1 MSANCL
7 SRESELSDQANDSI
21 CEVRAKSGDL
31 SGRYDSKFKVND
43 GNDCMKK
50 ARDAR
55 QLKNREGLVIT
66 RQADAPSNPEA
77 TNVESELNAHTQHA
91 VFCAPNSPITRG
103 PMPRLLDPT
112 SPSIDPTS
120 PSIDPTSPSRAS
132 VEASSFPVPVNSR
145 NASRMAVEMLEPLTH
160 RRMVF
165 DGWRNGGSSGIT
177 FLRSQN
183 IPTRAFR
190 LVHSDS

>member
-31 SGRYDSKFKVND
+31 SGRYDSKLKVND

-66 RQADAPSNPEA
+66 RPADAPSNPEA
-77 TNVESELNAHTQHA
+77 THVESELKAQTQHA
-91 VFCAPNSPITRG
+91 VFCAPNSPITRW
-103 PMPRLLDPT
+103 PMSRLLDPT
-112 SPSIDPTS
+112 RLSIDPAG
-120 PSIDPTSPSRAS
+120 PAIVPTNQSHGAS
-132 VEASSFPVPVNSR
+132 KHQVFLFP
-145 NASRMAVEMLEPLTH
+145 
-160 RRMVF
+160 
-165 DGWRNGGSSGIT
+165 
-177 FLRSQN
+177 
-183 IPTRAFR
+183 
-190 LVHSDS
+190 